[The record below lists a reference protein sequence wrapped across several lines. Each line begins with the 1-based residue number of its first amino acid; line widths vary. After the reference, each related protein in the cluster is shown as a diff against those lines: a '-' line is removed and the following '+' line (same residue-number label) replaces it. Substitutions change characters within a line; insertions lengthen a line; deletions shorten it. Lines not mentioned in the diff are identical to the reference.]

1 MYNFFNRN
9 TLRSLP
15 KKDLLALECSIEFA
29 KRNLRF
35 EFPPSYSVK
44 PKSIDFTG
52 FDVFYLPRKQSRE

>member
-9 TLRSLP
+9 TLRSLQ

-35 EFPPSYSVK
+35 EFPPPYV
-44 PKSIDFTG
+44 D
-52 FDVFYLPRKQSRE
+52 KQKE

>member
-35 EFPPSYSVK
+35 EFPPPYV
-44 PKSIDFTG
+44 D
-52 FDVFYLPRKQSRE
+52 KQKELLKKLILEVDLITKEK